1 MPFLSEAASA
11 IKTRF
16 GFHNH
21 PSEQLSLTQNT
32 PDLFKSAVKDNLIHN
47 SAVRNITD
55 WDDDCVVGQSSA
67 KVSSIQSFELCEDP
81 SFWKDHN
88 VQVIIRMR
96 PLSNN
101 EISVQGNNKCVRQE
115 SCQTISWTGP
125 PEARFTF
132 DLVADENVSQEN
144 LFKVAGVPMV
154 DNCMGGYNSCMF
166 AYGQTGSGK
175 THTMLGDIE
184 GGTRRHSVNCGMTPR
199 IFEHLFSRIQK
210 EKEVRRDEK
219 LKFTCKCSFLE
230 IYNEQILDLL
240 DPSSS
245 NLQIREDSKKGVYVE
260 NLKEMEVTNARDVIQ
275 LLVQGAANR
284 KVAATNM
291 NRASSRSHSVF
302 TCIIESQWDSQGVT
316 HFRFAR
322 LNLVDL
328 AGSERQKSSGA
339 EGERLKEA
347 TNINKSLSTL
357 GLVIMNLVGISN
369 GKSHHVPYRD
379 SKLTFLLQDSLGG
392 NSKTIIIANISPSI
406 CCSLETLSTLKFA
419 QRAKFIRNNAIVN
432 EDASG
437 DVIAMRLQIQ
447 QLKKEVSRLRS
458 LGGGGEIQDKDTSV
472 ISFPGSPVSSFKW
485 ESAQGSFSPLTSAKR
500 NKDYEIALVGAF
512 RREKDKEI
520 ALQALREENE
530 AAKKLVKQ
538 REDEIQCLKMRLKF
552 REAER
557 RRLEA
562 VASGKIS
569 AETHLLLEKE
579 EHLKEIEVLQAK
591 VDRSQ
596 DVTRFALEN
605 LQLTEEIKR
614 LKSFY
619 EEGER
624 EIMNG
629 QIMVLQNKLLEALDW
644 KLMHE
649 PDMKTNADSMM
660 EDLNRDCDLISK
672 QEPSPKSRWQSS
684 LREENEFLRI
694 QAIQNHAEMDT
705 ILKKLEVCLGEKE
718 KLKRQVDDLKA
729 KFEQEKSQLSETT
742 TEGREQIDPPSI
754 NINGQME
761 LKTMV
766 DAIAAASHREAEA
779 HETAIILSRE
789 NEELR
794 VKLRAMLEDNSKLI
808 ELYEQ
813 AAAENNR
820 NITKGENSQE
830 TVSKVA
836 NDYLLEKREEEAALK
851 RVIEDLQHQLTE
863 INEEKREEVAALKR
877 VIEDN
882 SKLIELSEQAAAEN
896 NRNITKGENSQEI
909 VSKVANV
916 YLLEKREEEAALKR
930 VIEDLQHQL
939 MEINEEKREE
949 VAALKSVIEDL
960 QHQLTEI
967 NEENEKLM
975 SLYERAMQEKD
986 DLKRILSCYG
996 HKRVETKGEELDCVE
1011 KLVEVDEGERDSIV
1025 GTASEEVQDR
1035 CDGRYDVNPV
1045 TSGSD
1050 ICLESDGHEE
1060 EKLLKE
1066 ENEGDILVNTEKE
1079 TEVSNLNEAKLSI
1092 VGTASEEVQD
1102 RCDGRYDVNPATSGS
1117 DIFLESDGHEEEKLL
1132 KEENEGDILVNTEK
1146 DTEVSNLNEAKLSIE
1161 LNYAKERELSRSD
1174 GHEEEK
1180 LLKEENE
1187 GDILVNTEKDTEVSS
1202 LNEAKLSIELNYAK
1216 ERELSGSD
1224 GHEEE
1229 KLLKE
1234 ENEGDILVNTEK
1246 DTEVSNLNEAKLS
1259 IELNYA
1265 KERELSGSDG
1275 HEEEKL
1281 LKEEN
1286 EGDILVNTEKDT
1298 EVSNL
1303 NEAKLS
1309 IELNYAKEKLE
1320 RVDEQILDA
1329 VRTLGY
1335 AEKEFVQ
1342 VDELSR
1348 EIQVIEHDILV
1359 KRQQFKSSNL
1369 ELHEA
1374 HNRRALTD
1382 KKLSALKYSL
1392 SNFMKH
1398 GSFSYFEQREA
1409 KARATLNA
1417 LASHLDRK
1425 KGELAALQA
1434 SKQLLDSD
1442 IKKTQESEAELTKN
1456 VACIKSK
1463 LEEENRMREDGKV
1476 LFAID
1481 NTHNIDSSV
1490 KSWQFSGKAFDL
1502 LKLEEEKTKLQ
1513 AELKLS
1519 QEKSGVIRKELG
1531 NLNKKVAKVE
1541 SQIQAVGLEVQ
1552 QGLRTTEE
1560 KECSLQRATNEKEMF
1575 LEFRDNGMLEMEHL
1589 IIDLHQYV
1597 FEYDLKEAETKI
1609 LGEEL
1614 QMNFLRAEEL
1624 QTDMMIAVNSNFLS
1638 SMSCVGTFEKV
1649 EGQMKNLRTS
1659 IQETKLLLEGISR
1672 AT

>member
-1 MPFLSEAASA
+1 
-11 IKTRF
+11 
-16 GFHNH
+16 
-21 PSEQLSLTQNT
+21 
-32 PDLFKSAVKDNLIHN
+32 
-47 SAVRNITD
+47 
-55 WDDDCVVGQSSA
+55 
-67 KVSSIQSFELCEDP
+67 
-81 SFWKDHN
+81 
-88 VQVIIRMR
+88 
-96 PLSNN
+96 
-101 EISVQGNNKCVRQE
+101 
-115 SCQTISWTGP
+115 
-125 PEARFTF
+125 
-132 DLVADENVSQEN
+132 
-144 LFKVAGVPMV
+144 MV
-154 DNCMGGYNSCMF
+154 DNCMEGYNSCMF

-458 LGGGGEIQDKDTSV
+458 LGGGGEIQDNGTSV

-500 NKDYEIALVGAF
+500 VSQNKDYEIALVGAF

-538 REDEIQCLKMRLKF
+538 REDEIQGLKMRLKF

-605 LQLTEEIKR
+605 LQLSEEIKR

-705 ILKKLEVCLGEKE
+705 ILKKLEVCLEEKE
-718 KLKRQVDDLKA
+718 KLERQVDDLKA

-789 NEELR
+789 IEELK
-794 VKLRAMLEDNSKLI
+794 VKLRAMIEDNSKLL

-820 NITKGENSQE
+820 NITKWENSQE
-830 TVSKVA
+830 IVSKA
-836 NDYLLEKREEEAALK
+836 ALKREEEAALK

-863 INEEKREEVAALKR
+863 INEEKREE
-877 VIEDN
+877 
-882 SKLIELSEQAAAEN
+882 
-896 NRNITKGENSQEI
+896 
-909 VSKVANV
+909 
-916 YLLEKREEEAALKR
+916 EAALKR
-930 VIEDLQHQL
+930 VIEDF
-939 MEINEEKREE
+939 
-949 VAALKSVIEDL
+949 

-986 DLKRILSCYG
+986 DLKRTLSCSG
-996 HKRVETKGEELDCVE
+996 HERVETQGEELDRVE
-1011 KLVEVDEGERDSIV
+1011 KLVEVDEVERDSIV
-1025 GTASEEVQDR
+1025 GTASEKVQDR
-1035 CDGRYDVNPV
+1035 GDGRYDDNHA

-1050 ICLESDGHEE
+1050 ILCLQSDGHEE
-1060 EKLLKE
+1060 EKLLKV
-1066 ENEGDILVNTEKE
+1066 ENEGDNLVNTEMEVSNFNEDLNYAKE
-1079 TEVSNLNEAKLSI
+1079 ETELSRSDLCLESDGHAEETLFKEENEVDILGNTEKVTEVSNINEAKLSM
-1092 VGTASEEVQD
+1092 
-1102 RCDGRYDVNPATSGS
+1102 
-1117 DIFLESDGHEEEKLL
+1117 
-1132 KEENEGDILVNTEK
+1132 
-1146 DTEVSNLNEAKLSIE
+1146 
-1161 LNYAKERELSRSD
+1161 
-1174 GHEEEK
+1174 
-1180 LLKEENE
+1180 
-1187 GDILVNTEKDTEVSS
+1187 
-1202 LNEAKLSIELNYAK
+1202 
-1216 ERELSGSD
+1216 
-1224 GHEEE
+1224 
-1229 KLLKE
+1229 
-1234 ENEGDILVNTEK
+1234 
-1246 DTEVSNLNEAKLS
+1246 
-1259 IELNYA
+1259 
-1265 KERELSGSDG
+1265 
-1275 HEEEKL
+1275 
-1281 LKEEN
+1281 
-1286 EGDILVNTEKDT
+1286 
-1298 EVSNL
+1298 
-1303 NEAKLS
+1303 
-1309 IELNYAKEKLE
+1309 ELNYAKEKLE

-1335 AEKEFVQ
+1335 AEKEIVQ

-1348 EIQVIEHDILV
+1348 EIQVIEHDIHV

-1409 KARATLNA
+1409 KARATLND

-1434 SKQLLDSD
+1434 TKQLLESD
-1442 IKKTQESEAELTKN
+1442 IKKNRESEAELTKN
-1456 VACIKSK
+1456 IACIKSK
-1463 LEEENRMREDGKV
+1463 LEEENRKREDGKV

-1481 NTHNIDSSV
+1481 NTHNTDSSV
-1490 KSWQFSGKAFDL
+1490 KSWQFSGRAFDL

-1513 AELKLS
+1513 AEMKLS
-1519 QEKSGVIRKELG
+1519 QEKFGVVRKELG
-1531 NLNKKVAKVE
+1531 NLNKKVANVE

-1552 QGLRTTEE
+1552 QSLRTTEE
-1560 KECSLQRATNEKEMF
+1560 KERSLQRVTNEKEML

-1614 QMNFLRAEEL
+1614 QFDFLRAEEL
-1624 QTDMMIAVNSNFLS
+1624 QTNMIVAANSNFLS

-1649 EGQMKNLRTS
+1649 EEQMKNLRTS